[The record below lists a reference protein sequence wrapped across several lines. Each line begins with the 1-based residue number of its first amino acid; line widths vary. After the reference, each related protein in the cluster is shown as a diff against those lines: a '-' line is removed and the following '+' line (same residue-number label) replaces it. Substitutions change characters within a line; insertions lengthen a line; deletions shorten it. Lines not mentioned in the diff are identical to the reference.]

1 MNRLMRVLMIFCI
14 VMGMSSTVVYGQSC
28 KELFRKAETLRK
40 SEKYDAAIATY
51 KQVQSCGDKSYGK
64 DCAYAIKWINENRPV
79 KKSAKPAAFGVSTKE
94 ITLPYQGGE
103 WTIRVYGDQ
112 SWTYVVEGD
121 WCDVKKSGRR
131 LIVSSLS
138 ENESRSQRKALI
150 KVQSGGKSRD
160 VEVINEA
167 APERLRSS
175 VSNLSFPAKGE
186 STDVD
191 IYANTDW
198 EITEKPEWV
207 KAEKGDKNLR
217 FTVEANPQSRERQ
230 SIVKISSPSDSVI
243 IIHISQIADD
253 AKLAFSKNSL
263 NFGPNGGDEYIK
275 VYTNVPS
282 WRFSSDLPH
291 WVQVNRVADD
301 MIHIHCTPNAP
312 INEIREGSINL
323 VAGAQTLGSINIGQE
338 AKPIV
343 NTLPMPSIGGRKVSI
358 GVSAGYVLP
367 SIATSSNGTFTGSP
381 TNYALG
387 DSRENSSY
395 SSASGFNVNV
405 FADIHLFKNFYLQTG
420 IGLLHYTYKNEMVA
434 DGVVRTIP
442 GNNVFYQKGSTQN
455 KYKEDYSFT
464 TLEIPVIASYRFPVA
479 KMAHVQLNLGPVVS
493 YGMSAKEKLEGFT
506 DSETMQEYSKATNQ
520 PMNDDK
526 LPLHYSGKGEFD
538 LYSNHVD
545 YTETYNT
552 YVTGDLKRS
561 QDLDDSP
568 FKKLNFGLRVGTAFE
583 YHGVGLGIEYTY
595 MLTNMANKKFWEGD
609 RWKIFDQTTTNVMTD
624 YNERHHYLG
633 IKLSYT
639 FRY

>member
-1 MNRLMRVLMIFCI
+1 MLAVISVLT
-14 VMGMSSTVVYGQSC
+14 GLTSAAAYGQSC

-40 SEKYDAAIATY
+40 GEKYDAAIATY

-112 SWTYVVEGD
+112 SWTYIVEGD

-150 KVQSGGKSRD
+150 KVQSGGKTRD
-160 VEVINEA
+160 VEVVNEA

-198 EITEKPEWV
+198 EITEKPDWV

-217 FTVEANPQSRERQ
+217 FTVEANPKSSERQ

-291 WVQVNRVADD
+291 WVQVSRVADD
-301 MIHIHCTPNAP
+301 MIHIHCAPNAP
-312 INEIREGSINL
+312 VNEIREGSINL

-338 AKPIV
+338 AKPILT
-343 NTLPMPSIGGRKVSI
+343 TLPMPSIGGRKVSI
-358 GVSAGYVLP
+358 GVSAGYIMP
-367 SIATSSNGTFTGSP
+367 SISVSSGGTFTGSP

-395 SSASGFNVNV
+395 TSASGFNANV

-420 IGLLHYTYKNEMVA
+420 LGILHYTYKNEMIA
-434 DGVVRTIP
+434 DGVTRTIP
-442 GNNVFYQKGSTQN
+442 GNTQFYQKGSTQN
-455 KYKEDYSFT
+455 AYTEDYSFT

-493 YGMSAKEKLEGFT
+493 YGMSAKEKLSGYT
-506 DSETMQEYSKATNQ
+506 DSETMRYYSPSDNSLLENK
-520 PMNDDK
+520 DY
-526 LPLHYSGKGEFD
+526 PLHYKGNGEFD
-538 LYSNHVD
+538 LYSKQVD
-545 YTETYNT
+545 YTETYEKGSLN
-552 YVTGDLKRS
+552 RS
-561 QDLDDSP
+561 QPLDDSP
-568 FKKLNFGLRVGTAFE
+568 LKRLNFGLRLGTMFE
-583 YHGVGLGIEYTY
+583 YHGIGLGIEYTY
-595 MLTNMANKKFWEGD
+595 ILSNQANKKFWEGD
-609 RWKIFDQTTTNVMTD
+609 RWKIFDQTTTNVMKD
-624 YNERHHYLG
+624 YKEQHHYLG
-633 IKLSYT
+633 IKMSYT